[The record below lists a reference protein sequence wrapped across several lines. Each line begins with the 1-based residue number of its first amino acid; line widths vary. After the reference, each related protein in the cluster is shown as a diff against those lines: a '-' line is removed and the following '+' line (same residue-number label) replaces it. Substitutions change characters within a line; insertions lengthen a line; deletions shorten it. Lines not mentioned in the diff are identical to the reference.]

1 MANFWSQA
9 AQLQRDCCRIGDP
22 HPRLVGPMHLLTPI
36 WSGQCTFLGGVPPA
50 SEKLPDVPTFLHV
63 KEQLQGA
70 QVPDMDPVDSTAHRL
85 PTEVRVLPAC
95 CVIAAEEQA
104 RAPGSRPIPL
114 LMGSDMGALG
124 RARAGQGG
132 AVVRASMLQEAVC
145 RQSWK
150 IWVGPRSLCECQ
162 HWGGSQ
168 SVA

>member
-1 MANFWSQA
+1 
-9 AQLQRDCCRIGDP
+9 
-22 HPRLVGPMHLLTPI
+22 MHLLIPVS
-36 WSGQCTFLGGVPPA
+36 SGQCTFLGGVPPA

-114 LMGSDMGALG
+114 MMGREMGPLVEHEKG
-124 RARAGQGG
+124 REEQ
-132 AVVRASMLQEAVC
+132 
-145 RQSWK
+145 
-150 IWVGPRSLCECQ
+150 
-162 HWGGSQ
+162 
-168 SVA
+168 